1 MIRLN
6 DTIRG
11 KESLERTL
19 FEMATEMQSTRAKV
33 DAQSMDLVTTAK
45 QLKDKSEKLEEENKN
60 AVNSLFVLNS
70 VFLIDRRS
78 KGIHVHNRVWTF
90 DMQLRIEL

>member
-19 FEMATEMQSTRAKV
+19 FEMATEVQRIRAKV
-33 DAQSMDLVTTAK
+33 DAQSMDLVMTAK

-60 AVNSLFVLNS
+60 AVNSLFV
-70 VFLIDRRS
+70 FYIY
-78 KGIHVHNRVWTF
+78 NRQKV
-90 DMQLRIEL
+90 